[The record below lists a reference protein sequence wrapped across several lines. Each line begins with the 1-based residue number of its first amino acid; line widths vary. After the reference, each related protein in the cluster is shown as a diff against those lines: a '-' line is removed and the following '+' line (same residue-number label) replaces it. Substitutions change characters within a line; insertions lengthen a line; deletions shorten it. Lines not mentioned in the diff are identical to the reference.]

1 MHIDAK
7 KRSML
12 TAMCDR
18 FVIDGNI
25 FEWQVLIYGSNIL
38 DLVEGLTVLKN
49 WFLAWGDGRWKLL
62 NI

>member
-1 MHIDAK
+1 MSIDVK
-7 KRSML
+7 NRNRP
-12 TAMCDR
+12 TAICDR

-25 FEWQVLIYGSNIL
+25 FERQLLIYGSNIL
-38 DLVEGLTVLKN
+38 DLVEELTVLMK